1 MVNKS
6 HQKSNRGIEEEKRAV
21 SKLTGGQGRPFFLS
35 VKQVERSGA
44 VELETRFKLLAKV
57 E

>member
-21 SKLTGGQGRPFFLS
+21 SKLTGGQGRPFFFIS
-35 VKQVERSGA
+35 KAGGEDWSSGA
-44 VELETRFKLLAKV
+44 GDAF
-57 E
+57 